1 MERRARRAEPA
12 KEPSLFDPP
21 AAPPPA
27 PPAAARPA
35 ALPGPPRPS
44 PPPAAEK
51 APPPLY
57 TVAQLSAVVQG
68 RLAELGRVRVEGE
81 VSQKKRAAAG
91 HVYFDLKEPGAKLAC
106 KIWQSSVARV
116 LHLMRGDL
124 VEGAQVIAWGKLD
137 VYAPQGGYSL
147 IVERLEPLGLGARRA
162 QLAPRKAELKAR
174 GWFERKRAL
183 PALPRVIGLV
193 TSRDGAALR
202 DFLRTR
208 SLRWPGYPLR
218 LVHTAVQGPGA
229 SESIAAALRALDASG
244 VDVIALVRGGGSLED
259 LWAFN
264 ELAVAEAIWN
274 ARAPVVT
281 GVGHETDTTLA
292 DLVADRRAHTPTD
305 AAQTLIPDRSELC
318 ARIAR
323 LGNYLGE
330 AFERRW
336 SDVERR
342 FAHLAARPVLRGAGW
357 ILDQRTRGLAGL
369 HARLDAGLAG
379 GLARRAARVAGAH
392 ARLAQRAPASELA
405 RRAQR
410 LSTAKLRLATAG
422 TRALERR
429 DAALRLAARSLAA
442 VSPLAVLARGY
453 AITRRTTGGGALTD
467 ARALAPGDG
476 VETRLAHGSF
486 RARVESVQPPEDG
499 A

>member
-1 MERRARRAEPA
+1 MQRPQRPPEPERERG
-12 KEPSLFDPP
+12 LFDELDPVAGVP
-21 AAPPPA
+21 AAAPPGAPA
-27 PPAAARPA
+27 PT
-35 ALPGPPRPS
+35 S
-44 PPPAAEK
+44 PEK

-57 TVAQLSAVVQG
+57 SVAQLSALVQG
-68 RLAELGRVRVEGE
+68 RLLELGRVRVEGE

-91 HVYFDLKEPGAKLAC
+91 HLYFDLKDPGAKLAC
-106 KIWQSSVARV
+106 KIWQSQVARV
-116 LHLMRGDL
+116 ARFEFAD
-124 VEGAQVIAWGKLD
+124 GAQVIAWGKLD
-137 VYAPQGGYSL
+137 VYAPQGNYSL
-147 IVERLEPLGLGARRA
+147 IVDRLEPVGLGARLA
-162 QLAPRKAELKAR
+162 QLAQLKAELQAR

-183 PALPRVIGLV
+183 PSFPRVLGLV

-218 LVHTAVQGPGA
+218 LVHSAVQGPGA
-229 SESIAAALRALDASG
+229 AESIAAALRALEASG
-244 VDVIALVRGGGSLED
+244 VDAIALVRGGGSLED

-264 ELAVAEAIWN
+264 ELPVLEALWN
-274 ARAPVVT
+274 ARVPVVT

-305 AAQTLIPDRSELC
+305 AAQTLIPDRRELC

-336 SDVERR
+336 SERCER
-342 FAHLAARPVLRGAGW
+342 FASLAARPVLRSAGW
-357 ILDQRTRGLAGL
+357 ILDERTRTLRSL
-369 HARLDAGLAG
+369 HVRLDAGLSGA
-379 GLARRAARVAGAH
+379 LARRATQLSRAH

-410 LSTAKLRLATAG
+410 LATAQVKLTG
-422 TRALERR
+422 ASGRALERR
-429 DAALRLAARSLAA
+429 AHALALATRSLAV

-453 AITRRTTGGGALTD
+453 AIVRKRAGGGALTD
-467 ARALAPGDG
+467 ARGLARGD
-476 VETRLAHGSF
+476 ELEARLAQGSF
-486 RARVESVQPPEDG
+486 RARVESVQPVEED